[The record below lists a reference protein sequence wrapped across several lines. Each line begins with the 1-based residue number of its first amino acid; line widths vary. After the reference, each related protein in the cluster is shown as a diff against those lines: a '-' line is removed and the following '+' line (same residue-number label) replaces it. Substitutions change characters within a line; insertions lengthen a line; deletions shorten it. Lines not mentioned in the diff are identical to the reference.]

1 MALPDFSVTIDKPRP
16 YFDAKLRYAVA
27 NADVVEAITTAGD
40 TTIPAG
46 TLQEVLQAIADL
58 ADPGV

>member
-1 MALPDFSVTIDKPRP
+1 MAYEIKGKRP
-16 YFDAKLRYAVA
+16 WFAAKLKKAVA
-27 NADVVEAITTAGD
+27 EDDVVAAITTAGE

-58 ADPGV
+58 ADPEAEG